1 MSRGEET
8 DEPNTGGDPA
18 VPGKPMD
25 LGKPDTVGEASE
37 PAPRFAVVI
46 SGDGSA
52 AIDGEPV
59 PASAGTTVDAAIL
72 DVLHGYA
79 RDLNTTVTATISDP
93 SAGYVAFVEVAPD
106 GSSSLL
112 DQQEQQEPQQEPTP
126 PPAPVPLPVPAPEH
140 TGPPPAEA
148 EPADGTEDFAEE
160 RAAEGDG
167 HSAYAEDADDDYD
180 DDPYDGDAAGAYED
194 DDEEDHDAEAAEAD
208 DDDDDGYDVEAYAL
222 EQQRLREAAPLPPPP
237 PAPNA
242 PSSSYASAPSYADD
256 DADADDE
263 DDEVADFGADS
274 GREEGFP
281 VAGAAAARPAPQLV
295 RRPGSRQS
303 DDEYRGPGLLH
314 RPMVVGPV
322 GLVVAALVIVPLVI
336 LGSGGSDDGGHRKEA
351 ARSSE
356 ETSKSPQAGKPGP
369 ISTSS
374 PSLPPPPS
382 VSASPSPKPKK
393 SKDAKKETK
402 KPGGGGGVVVTI
414 TARPP
419 QATVTAKPAKPAQDT
434 AASAVKRL
442 ARNDP
447 SGRHI
452 CYRAYVS
459 GQGWQKPVCDGT
471 MAGTTNQNRPIKALN
486 IAVSGSGGSSANAF
500 VHNSASKDGRGK
512 WMPQWTPVR
521 ADGANNYIGSTK
533 KGAPNMS
540 GFAINVGTGRVCQ
553 LAKVHSFDWGGQGCA
568 DARPGYIF
576 GGALENDR
584 YLEAVK
590 FTV

>member
-8 DEPNTGGDPA
+8 DEPITGGDPA

-25 LGKPDTVGEASE
+25 LGKPEPVGEASG

-59 PASAGTTVDAAIL
+59 PAVEGATVDAAIL

-79 RDLNTTVTATISDP
+79 RDLNVTVTATVSDP

-106 GSSSLL
+106 GSSKLV
-112 DQQEQQEPQQEPTP
+112 DQQEQRPETG
-126 PPAPVPLPVPAPEH
+126 PAPVPVPIPVPASEH
-140 TGPPPAEA
+140 TGTPAAEA
-148 EPADGTEDFAEE
+148 EPAERTGDFTGEPDDEWDDGYAPFAEDD
-160 RAAEGDG
+160 EGDQDG
-167 HSAYAEDADDDYD
+167 GAAPDDDAVDEYDDDYD
-180 DDPYDGDAAGAYED
+180 GD
-194 DDEEDHDAEAAEAD
+194 DDDAAD
-208 DDDDDGYDVEAYAL
+208 DDGDEYDVETYTL
-222 EQQRLREAAPLPPPP
+222 EQQRLRESAPLPPPP

-242 PSSSYASAPSYADD
+242 PSSSYPSSPSYSDD
-256 DADADDE
+256 DE
-263 DDEVADFGADS
+263 EEEENEGDEVADFGADS
-274 GREEGFP
+274 GREGGFP
-281 VAGAAAARPAPQLV
+281 VAGAAARPAPQLV

-303 DDEYRGPGLLH
+303 DDEYQGPGLLH

-322 GLVVAALVIVPLVI
+322 ALLVAALVIVPLVI
-336 LGSGGSDDGGHRKEA
+336 IGSGGSDDGGHRKEA

-356 ETSKSPQAGKPGP
+356 ETSRSPQAEKSGP

-382 VSASPSPKPKK
+382 MSASPSAKPKK
-393 SKDAKKETK
+393 SKDAKKKAKE
-402 KPGGGGGVVVTI
+402 PGSGGGVVVTI

-419 QATVTAKPAKPAQDT
+419 QTTVTAKPPQDT
-434 AASAVKRL
+434 AASVVKRL
-442 ARNDP
+442 AKNDP

-512 WMPQWTPVR
+512 WMPQWTPVK
-521 ADGANNYIGSTK
+521 ADGTDNYIGSAK

-540 GFAINVGTGRVCQ
+540 GFAINVGTGRICQ
-553 LAKVHSFDWGGQGCA
+553 LAKVHSYNWGGQGCA

>member
-8 DEPNTGGDPA
+8 EEPITGGIDPA
-18 VPGKPMD
+18 APGKPMD
-25 LGKPDTVGEASE
+25 LGKPEPAGEA
-37 PAPRFAVVI
+37 AGAVPRFAVVI

-59 PASAGTTVDAAIL
+59 PAAEGATVDAAIL

-79 RDLNTTVTATISDP
+79 RDLDTTVTATISDP
-93 SAGYVAFVEVAPD
+93 SAGYVASVEVAPD
-106 GSSSLL
+106 GSSKLV
-112 DQQEQQEPQQEPTP
+112 DQQEQQPETM
-126 PPAPVPLPVPAPEH
+126 PAPVPVPIPVPASEH
-140 TGPPPAEA
+140 TGTPTAEA
-148 EPADGTEDFAEE
+148 EQAERTGDFTGEPDDE
-160 RAAEGDG
+160 W
-167 HSAYAEDADDDYD
+167 DDDS
-180 DDPYDGDAAGAYED
+180 
-194 DDEEDHDAEAAEAD
+194 DAEAADDGAAPDDDADDEYDDDYAD
-208 DDDDDGYDVEAYAL
+208 DDAADDDGDEYDVEAYTL
-222 EQQRLREAAPLPPPP
+222 EQQRLRESAPLPPPP

-242 PSSSYASAPSYADD
+242 PSSSYPSSPSYSDD
-256 DADADDE
+256 DDDE
-263 DDEVADFGADS
+263 AEGEAEGEGDEVAGFGADS
-274 GREEGFP
+274 GREGGFP
-281 VAGAAAARPAPQLV
+281 VAGAAARPAPQLV

-322 GLVVAALVIVPLVI
+322 ALVVAALVIVPLVI

-351 ARSSE
+351 ARSSD
-356 ETSKSPQAGKPGP
+356 ETSRSPQAGKSGP

-382 VSASPSPKPKK
+382 VSASPSAKPKK
-393 SKDAKKETK
+393 SKDATK
-402 KPGGGGGVVVTI
+402 KAKEPGSGGGGVVVTV

-419 QATVTAKPAKPAQDT
+419 QATVTAKPPQDT

-521 ADGANNYIGSTK
+521 ADGTNNYIGSAK
-533 KGAPNMS
+533 QSAPNMS

-553 LAKVHSFDWGGQGCA
+553 LAKVHSYAWGGQGCA

>member
-25 LGKPDTVGEASE
+25 LGKPDTVGKASE

-112 DQQEQQEPQQEPTP
+112 DQQEQQEPQPEPTP
-126 PPAPVPLPVPAPEH
+126 PPALAPLPIAAPEH

-148 EPADGTEDFAEE
+148 ERADGTEDFAEE

-167 HSAYAEDADDDYD
+167 HGAYAEDDYD

-194 DDEEDHDAEAAEAD
+194 DDEEDHDAEAAEADDD

-242 PSSSYASAPSYADD
+242 PSSSYASAPSYTDDDD
-256 DADADDE
+256 DADADD

-419 QATVTAKPAKPAQDT
+419 QATVTAKPAQDT

-452 CYRAYVS
+452 CYRAFVS